1 MKVEKDI
8 FRLEHIQEAIEKIS
22 KIVESLYHFGE
33 FEEKWLEQDAMLRN
47 FEIIGEASAHISEEI
62 KEKYSE
68 IPWREI
74 KGMRNFIT
82 HEYFGVDLESV
93 WNAAITDLPILKIQI
108 LEILLELKKKQ
119 NEQL

>member
-8 FRLEHIQEAIEKIS
+8 FRLEHIQEVIEKIS
-22 KIVESLYHFGE
+22 KIVESLHHFGE

-74 KGMRNFIT
+74 KGMRNFII

-93 WNAAITDLPILKIQI
+93 WNTAITELPILKIQI
-108 LEILLELKKKQ
+108 LEILVELKKNQK
-119 NEQL
+119 